1 MGAYLED
8 FNDKIIEEEQ
18 PSHVYEYQNT
28 AENRSWAGA
37 LPVKQGLY
45 DPELEKDACGVGFAA
60 HIKGKPS
67 HKIISDARNLL
78 CNMTHRGA
86 VGSDARDGD
95 GAGVMTS
102 IPHRFFIKNF
112 ERENGIQLPPQGQYA
127 AGNLFFKP
135 DEEVLKD
142 SVSEFETIA
151 DSLDLRVLGWRQ
163 VPRDSTLLGPA
174 ALSREPIILQPFV
187 VLKPAYGDGTE
198 PRVTDTE
205 EFDEKY
211 FERQLYVLRKRAT
224 HSIGLHNWFYLCSL
238 SNKNI
243 VYKGQLAPVQ
253 VYQYYHDLVS
263 VDYEGHFALVHSRF
277 STNTFPSWD
286 RAQPLRWAA
295 HNGEINTLRG
305 NKNWMRA
312 REGVLKSDLFADEL
326 DLLYPIVEDGGS
338 DSAAFDNVLEL
349 LVVNGVMSLP
359 EAVMLMVPEAWQDNH
374 TMDPAKAAF
383 YEWAACMMEPWDGPA
398 LFTFADGRYCG
409 ANLDRNGLRPCRYYV
424 TDDDRIICASEV
436 GTILID
442 PERIVQKGRLQ
453 PGKML
458 LVDTLAGRI
467 VDDKELKESI
477 SGRKDF
483 RSWLAKELITLPNVF
498 KSLKDSGM
506 DLEHNL
512 DGVNL
517 QADPRLKAFGY
528 SFEQVSLLL
537 GPMAADSKEA
547 LGSMGNDA
555 PLACL
560 AEQPRLLYEYFRQLF
575 AQVTN
580 PPIDPIREAIV
591 MSLECYVGPQG
602 NLLEM
607 DSSQCHRLLLPSPV
621 LSIEEFNAL
630 ASITTIHPEWTV
642 KTIDITFPKA
652 EGVPGYINALDRIC
666 DAATEG
672 IENSDRMLILSDRAT
687 SHDRVPVSALLA
699 TGLVHHHLVR
709 NKWRSQAALVV
720 ETAEAREVHHMCVL
734 LGYGVDAICPYL
746 AMECILK
753 MNQEHLIRKALS
765 DEAVIENYKYSC
777 DGGILKVMSKMGIST
792 LQSYKGAQIFE
803 ALGVD
808 DTVVDRCFA
817 GTATRIRG
825 LTFELIAQDAFAFH
839 EKGFPSRQIIEIPG
853 LAESGEYHWRDGGE
867 SHVNDP
873 VSIANIQDAVRTK
886 NDKSYEAYSL
896 SEYEQIKNCTLRGL
910 LDFNFEER
918 MPVPIDQVEPWTEI
932 VRRFCTGAM
941 SYGSISMESHSTLAV
956 AMNRLGGKSN
966 TGEGGEDPERSQK
979 LDNGDTMRS
988 AIKQVASGRFGVT
1001 SNYLADSDEL
1011 QIKMA
1016 QGAKPGEGGE
1026 LPGHKVS
1033 KSIAR
1038 TRHSTPGVG
1047 LISPPPHHDIYS
1059 IEDLKQL
1066 IYDLKCSNPRSRVS
1080 VKLVS
1085 ETGVGIVASGVAKAK
1100 ADHIL
1105 ISGHDGGT
1113 GASRWTG
1120 IKYAGLPWEL
1130 GLAET
1135 HQTLVLNDLRGRV
1148 VVQTDGQLRTG
1159 RDVAIAC
1166 LLGAEEWGF
1175 ATTPLIA
1182 MGCIMMRKCL
1192 ASDTLVRT
1200 TSGVKSVAD
1209 VNIGDYLYDAENRPT
1224 LCIGA
1229 APPAAGSMKEITYQD
1244 FDSRQSVSFKCTPDH
1259 RLTLITT
1266 GTRPSVAA
1274 STVTWLTRCDR
1285 KHTAKEDG
1293 NRHLDI
1299 LSDAFYRDLVD
1310 GDDHPDPVAAH
1321 EYVDTVLDQHYHR
1334 GHEDH
1339 SERINRY
1346 LELLSNRELVGAP
1359 GLVREA
1365 MHTAMDHYLEQ
1376 GSVLSAEIDD
1386 VESTSEIFDL
1396 GPVPSIHLD
1405 LRSSKQETNSR
1416 PSLSQQK
1423 ADSQRPFSQQSSPLL
1438 TPQVL
1443 PITPPATPPVN
1454 AVCDDIIDD
1463 AAALDSSVC
1472 SSQLSLSSASD
1483 RRFATVRASLDST
1496 DCSCRGLRKVSRRF
1510 RSSEQAQL
1518 ARSILVG
1525 DQHQLIDPLIVRDGD
1540 EYSMTVQEYEDIC
1553 SKDIKQDHLK
1563 LYRAP
1568 PTPESSAT
1576 PAQRSCPLDPYFL
1589 GLWLGDGTAGSTA
1602 ITSSDREVHVW
1613 LQSYVDHLNSIRPEG
1628 ARPLHL
1634 AQSPKTAAGS
1644 SRVGKGNGT
1653 GVSRSDVV
1661 EYSITCP
1668 QQGTGYYSNPVR
1680 DGLQDLGL
1688 LKDKSGGIPSDYME
1702 ADENTRLAVIAGL
1715 IDSDG
1720 VYVKSHNTYRLMQM
1734 TEAHYKIVTDL
1745 TDLALSCGI
1754 SATGVD
1760 MEKLSQR
1767 FGVDGPAQPQYV
1779 AYLGKGSAKF
1789 QHHLLMPRK
1798 KMTFST
1804 QHHTHDARPFRV
1816 TDAPAG
1822 EYRAIEVSGGQF
1834 QLSNRLVVRNCHLN
1848 TCPVGIATQDPELR
1862 KKFQGTPEQVINFF
1876 YYVSN
1881 ELRAIMAKLGFRTIN
1896 EMVGHSEVLRTRD
1909 DLRTPKTQNIDLS
1922 LILTPAHSLRP
1933 GVATYNVRKQDHKL
1947 HVRLD
1952 NKLIA
1957 ESELTLEKGLPS
1969 RIECDIINTDRTL
1982 GASLSYQ
1989 ISKRYGEAGLP
2000 QDTIHTNLK
2009 GSAGQS
2015 FGAFL
2020 APGVSL
2026 ELEGDAND
2034 YVGKGLSGGRLIIYP
2049 PRSAV
2054 FKAEE
2059 NVLIGN
2065 VCLYGATGGTCYF
2078 RGMAAE
2084 RFAVRNSGATAVVE
2098 GVGDHGCE
2106 YMTGGRIL
2114 ILGGT
2119 GRNFAAGMSG
2129 GIAYV
2134 LDMNQDFASKVNM
2147 EMVEI
2152 SGLDDPTE
2160 IAFVRGLI
2168 EDHHHYTGSELGARV
2183 LQDFNRALPR
2193 FLKVLPTDYK
2203 RVLAEQAA
2211 EAAAAK
2217 KAEYPLPLLPGNAVR
2232 DLHEKSK
2239 KHEHEKGNSKSDT
2252 ADIEET
2258 IGDAKA
2264 EKKRSAMVL
2273 DKTKG
2278 FMKYQRRSE
2287 KYRNAKTRTRDWQE
2301 LSTRLNED
2309 ELKYQAA
2316 RCMDC
2321 GVPFCQSDTGCPIS
2335 NIIPKWNELVFQN
2348 QWKDALNRLL
2358 MTNNFPEFTGRVCPA
2373 PCEGACVLGINEDP
2387 VGIKSIECA
2396 IIDRGFEMG
2405 WMVPTPPADR
2415 TGQKVAVI
2423 GSGPSGLAAAD
2434 QLNRAGHTVTVYER
2448 ADRIGGLLMY
2458 GIPNMKLDKNVVQRR
2473 VDFMAAEGVVFKTGV
2488 FIGQDVTL
2496 QELRDENDAVVI
2508 ATGATVARDLGI
2520 PGRNLDGI
2528 HFAMQ
2533 FLHRNTK
2540 SLMDSNLQDGEYIS
2554 AKDKHVV
2561 VIGGGDTGNDCIGTS
2576 VRHGAKSVTNFE
2588 LLPQPPPERARDN
2601 PWPQWPR
2608 IYRIDYGHNEVK
2620 THHGK
2625 DPREYCILSQDFV
2638 DDGSGQ
2644 VKGINTIHVEWTKGA
2659 TGGWDMKKV
2668 EGSEQFFPADLVLL
2682 SMGFLGPED
2691 RLLGDD
2697 IEKDPRKNIKTP
2709 PGHYSTSLPGVF
2721 AAGDCRRGQS
2731 LIVWGINEGRQA
2743 AREVD
2748 TFLMNSTTLPNV
2760 GGIVRRA
2767 PYEVIGRTERAPMQA
2782 VAAAS

>member
-1 MGAYLED
+1 MGFVED
-8 FNDKIIEEEQ
+8 LYGPQVVEEEQ
-18 PSHVYEYQNT
+18 PASVYEYNNT
-28 AENRSWAGA
+28 PENRSWAGA

-45 DPELEKDACGVGFAA
+45 DPEYEKDSCGVGFAA
-60 HIKGKPS
+60 HIKGNAS

-112 ERENGIQLPPQGQYA
+112 ARETGFDLPPLGQYA

-135 DEEVLKD
+135 EVETLKD
-142 SVSEFETIA
+142 STTTFEEIA
-151 DSLDLRVLGWRQ
+151 ESLGLRVLGWRE
-163 VPRDSTLLGPA
+163 VPRDSSLLGPA
-174 ALSREPIILQPFV
+174 ALSREPLILQPFV
-187 VLKPAYGDGTE
+187 VLRSAYGDGNKPE
-198 PRVTDTE
+198 VTDPE
-205 EFDEKY
+205 SFDEKQ

-224 HSIGLHNWFYLCSL
+224 HTIGLHNWFYLCSL

-243 VYKGQLAPVQ
+243 VYKGQLSPVQ
-253 VYQYYHDLVS
+253 VYEYYHDLVS

-312 REGVLKSDLFADEL
+312 REGVMQSDFFKEEL
-326 DLLYPIVEDGGS
+326 DQLYPIVEDGGS

-349 LVVNGVMSLP
+349 LTINGVLSLP
-359 EAVMLMVPEAWQDNH
+359 EAIMLMVPEAWEDNAA
-374 TMDPAKAAF
+374 MDPEKAA
-383 YEWAACMMEPWDGPA
+383 YYQWAACLMEPWDGPA
-398 LFTFADGRYCG
+398 LFTFSDGRYCG

-424 TDDDRIICASEV
+424 TADDRIVCASEV
-436 GTILID
+436 GTIHLD
-442 PERIVQKGRLQ
+442 PQNIVQKGRLQ

-467 VDDKELKESI
+467 IDDAELKHNVSH
-477 SGRKDF
+477 RKDF
-483 RSWLAKELITLPNVF
+483 RSWLQKELI
-498 KSLKDSGM
+498 SLEGIKKQLLEQGM
-506 DLEHNL
+506 ETSYKLNDV
-512 DGVNL
+512 GV
-517 QADPRLKAFGY
+517 QADPMLKAFGY

-560 AEQPRLLYEYFRQLF
+560 AQQPRLLYEYFRQLF

-580 PPIDPIREAIV
+580 PPIDPIREAII
-591 MSLECYVGPQG
+591 MSLGCYVGPQG

-607 DSSQCHRLLLPSPV
+607 DSAQCHRLLLPSPI
-621 LSIEEFNAL
+621 LSLEEFNAL
-630 ASITTIHPEWTV
+630 TSITTLYREWTV

-652 EGVPGYINALDRIC
+652 EGITGYMDALDRIC
-666 DAATEG
+666 QTVTEA
-672 IENSDRMLILSDRAT
+672 IEGNYRMIVLSDRAT
-687 SHDRVPVSALLA
+687 SIDRVPISALLA
-699 TGLVHHHLVR
+699 TGMVHHHMVR
-709 NKWRSQAALVV
+709 NKWRSQAALIV

-746 AMECILK
+746 ALECILK
-753 MNQEHLIRKALS
+753 MNREKLIRKTLT
-765 DEAVIENYKYSC
+765 DDAVIENYKHSC

-803 ALGVD
+803 ALGID
-808 DTVVDRCFA
+808 DAVVDRCFT
-817 GTATRIRG
+817 GTATRVKG
-825 LTFELIAQDAFAFH
+825 MTFELIAQDAFAFH
-839 EKGFPSRQIIEIPG
+839 EKGFPSRDVMSVPG

-867 SHVNDP
+867 PHINDP

-886 NDKSYEAYSL
+886 NDKSYEAYSM
-896 SEYEQIKNCTLRGL
+896 SAYEQIKNCTLRGM
-910 LDFNFEER
+910 LDFSFDER
-918 MPVPIDQVEPWTEI
+918 TPVPIEQVEPWTEI
-932 VRRFCTGAM
+932 VRRFVTGAM

-966 TGEGGEDPERSQK
+966 TGEGGEDPERS
-979 LDNGDTMRS
+979 LVMENGDSMRS
-988 AIKQVASGRFGVT
+988 AIKQIASGRFGVT

-1033 KSIAR
+1033 GPIAR

-1066 IYDLKCSNPRSRVS
+1066 IYDLKCSNPRARVS

-1148 VVQTDGQLRTG
+1148 IVQSDGQIRTG
-1159 RDVAIAC
+1159 RDAAIAC

-1182 MGCIMMRKCL
+1182 MGCIMMRKC
-1192 ASDTLVRT
+1192 
-1200 TSGVKSVAD
+1200 
-1209 VNIGDYLYDAENRPT
+1209 
-1224 LCIGA
+1224 
-1229 APPAAGSMKEITYQD
+1229 
-1244 FDSRQSVSFKCTPDH
+1244 
-1259 RLTLITT
+1259 
-1266 GTRPSVAA
+1266 
-1274 STVTWLTRCDR
+1274 
-1285 KHTAKEDG
+1285 
-1293 NRHLDI
+1293 
-1299 LSDAFYRDLVD
+1299 
-1310 GDDHPDPVAAH
+1310 
-1321 EYVDTVLDQHYHR
+1321 
-1334 GHEDH
+1334 
-1339 SERINRY
+1339 
-1346 LELLSNRELVGAP
+1346 
-1359 GLVREA
+1359 
-1365 MHTAMDHYLEQ
+1365 
-1376 GSVLSAEIDD
+1376 
-1386 VESTSEIFDL
+1386 
-1396 GPVPSIHLD
+1396 
-1405 LRSSKQETNSR
+1405 
-1416 PSLSQQK
+1416 
-1423 ADSQRPFSQQSSPLL
+1423 
-1438 TPQVL
+1438 
-1443 PITPPATPPVN
+1443 
-1454 AVCDDIIDD
+1454 
-1463 AAALDSSVC
+1463 
-1472 SSQLSLSSASD
+1472 
-1483 RRFATVRASLDST
+1483 
-1496 DCSCRGLRKVSRRF
+1496 
-1510 RSSEQAQL
+1510 
-1518 ARSILVG
+1518 
-1525 DQHQLIDPLIVRDGD
+1525 
-1540 EYSMTVQEYEDIC
+1540 
-1553 SKDIKQDHLK
+1553 
-1563 LYRAP
+1563 
-1568 PTPESSAT
+1568 
-1576 PAQRSCPLDPYFL
+1576 
-1589 GLWLGDGTAGSTA
+1589 
-1602 ITSSDREVHVW
+1602 
-1613 LQSYVDHLNSIRPEG
+1613 
-1628 ARPLHL
+1628 
-1634 AQSPKTAAGS
+1634 
-1644 SRVGKGNGT
+1644 
-1653 GVSRSDVV
+1653 
-1661 EYSITCP
+1661 
-1668 QQGTGYYSNPVR
+1668 
-1680 DGLQDLGL
+1680 
-1688 LKDKSGGIPSDYME
+1688 
-1702 ADENTRLAVIAGL
+1702 
-1715 IDSDG
+1715 
-1720 VYVKSHNTYRLMQM
+1720 
-1734 TEAHYKIVTDL
+1734 
-1745 TDLALSCGI
+1745 
-1754 SATGVD
+1754 
-1760 MEKLSQR
+1760 
-1767 FGVDGPAQPQYV
+1767 
-1779 AYLGKGSAKF
+1779 
-1789 QHHLLMPRK
+1789 
-1798 KMTFST
+1798 
-1804 QHHTHDARPFRV
+1804 
-1816 TDAPAG
+1816 
-1822 EYRAIEVSGGQF
+1822 
-1834 QLSNRLVVRNCHLN
+1834 HLN

-1862 KKFQGTPEQVINFF
+1862 KKFQGTPEHVINFF
-1876 YYVSN
+1876 YYVAN

-1896 EMVGHSEVLRTRD
+1896 EMVGHSEVLHMRE
-1909 DLRTPKTQNIDLS
+1909 DLRSPKTENLDLG
-1922 LILTPAHSLRP
+1922 LILTPAHHLRP

-1957 ESELTLEKGLPS
+1957 ESELALEKGLPC
-1969 RIECDIINTDRTL
+1969 RIECDIVNTDRAL
-1982 GASLSYQ
+1982 GATLSYQ
-1989 ISKRYGEAGLP
+1989 ISRRYGEAGLP
-2000 QDTIHTNLK
+2000 QDTIHANIK

-2020 APGVSL
+2020 APGVTL

-2049 PRSAV
+2049 PRAAV
-2054 FKAEE
+2054 FRAEE

-2065 VCLYGATGGTCYF
+2065 VCLYGATQGTCYF

-2106 YMTGGRIL
+2106 YMTGGRVL
-2114 ILGGT
+2114 VLGNT

-2134 LDMNQDFASKVNM
+2134 LDLNQDFASKINT
-2147 EMVEI
+2147 EMVEV
-2152 SGLDDPTE
+2152 SGLEDPTE

-2168 EDHHHYTGSELGARV
+2168 EDHHHYTGSELAARC
-2183 LQDFNRALPR
+2183 LLEFNRALSR
-2193 FLKVLPTDYK
+2193 IVKVLPIDYK
-2203 RVLAEQAA
+2203 RVMAE
-2211 EAAAAK
+2211 EAAKAEAAK

-2232 DLHEKSK
+2232 KIHEDSKKQEHDKKAHEKK
-2239 KHEHEKGNSKSDT
+2239 
-2252 ADIEET
+2252 ADMLDMEDSVT
-2258 IGDAKA
+2258 DAKA
-2264 EKKRSAMVL
+2264 EKKKSALVL

-2287 KYRNAKTRTRDWQE
+2287 KYRKPQTRTRDWKE

-2373 PCEGACVLGINEDP
+2373 PCEGACVLGITDDP

-2405 WMVPTPPADR
+2405 WMVPEPPQHR
-2415 TGQKVAVI
+2415 TGKTVAVV
-2423 GSGPSGLAAAD
+2423 GSGPAGLSTAD
-2434 QLNRAGHTVTVYER
+2434 QLNKAGHSVTVYER
-2448 ADRIGGLLMY
+2448 ADRVGGLLMY
-2458 GIPNMKLDKNVVQRR
+2458 GIPNMKLDKTIVQRR
-2473 VDFMAAEGVVFKTGV
+2473 VDFMADEGIKFVTGV
-2488 FIGQDVTL
+2488 EIGPDNDVTL
-2496 QELRDENDAVVI
+2496 QSLRQEYDAVVI
-2508 ATGATVARDLGI
+2508 STGATVARDLKI
-2520 PGRNLDGI
+2520 PNRELEGI

-2533 FLHRNTK
+2533 FLHKNTK
-2540 SLMDSNLQDGEYIS
+2540 SLLDSELADGQYIS
-2554 AKDKHVV
+2554 AKGKDVI

-2608 IYRIDYGHNEVK
+2608 IYRVDYGHTEVK
-2620 THHGK
+2620 THMGK
-2625 DPREYCILSQDFV
+2625 DPREYCVMSEEFV
-2638 DDGSGQ
+2638 GDDNGHVS
-2644 VKGINTIHVEWTKGA
+2644 GINIHRVEWTKSVS
-2659 TGGWDMKKV
+2659 GGWDMKKV
-2668 EGSEQFFPADLVLL
+2668 EGSEQFFPAQLVLL
-2682 SMGFLGPED
+2682 SMGFLGPDD
-2691 RLLGDD
+2691 RMLGTEV
-2697 IEKDPRKNIKTP
+2697 EKDARKNIKTP
-2709 PGHYSTSLPGVF
+2709 PGKYNTNLPGVF

-2743 AREVD
+2743 ARDVD
-2748 TFLMNSTTLPNV
+2748 VYLMGVGTQLPKT
-2760 GGIVRRA
+2760 GGIVQRA
-2767 PYEVIGRTERAPMQA
+2767 PYEIIGKPDKMKATAIG
-2782 VAAAS
+2782 VAGAA